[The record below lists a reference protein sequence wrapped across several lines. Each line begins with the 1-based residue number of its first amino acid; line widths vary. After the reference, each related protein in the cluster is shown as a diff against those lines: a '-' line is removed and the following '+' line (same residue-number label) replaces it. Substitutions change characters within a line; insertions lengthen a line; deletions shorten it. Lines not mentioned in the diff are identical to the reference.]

1 MVPAT
6 CPICADDMET
16 AASSAAELRT
26 PKAEVLAIGSELTSG
41 QCLDTNSPWLSRKLA
56 EIGISVR
63 WHTTVGDDLNDNLQ
77 AFRIASERADLV
89 VSTGGLGPTLD
100 DLTRDVLAKVANVPL
115 ELHEPSLSA
124 IERMFAQRGR
134 VMPEANRVQAYCPRG
149 GIMLPNEHGTAPGI
163 WLETPKTVFVAL
175 PGPPREMQ
183 PMWEHEVVPRLRQRF
198 GPTGVTIHRRINTFG
213 WGESQVEEKVRD
225 LTRRGHVPEVGI
237 TAHEA
242 VVSLR
247 ITARGSNTEEAW
259 KQIEPIEKVI
269 RERLGTIV
277 FGVDEEDLHDVV
289 ARMLHDRR
297 MTIATAESLT
307 GGLVAQMLSRVPGV
321 SDNLRGGVVAYT
333 NEVKRDWL
341 GVPQELLDRYGAVSS
356 QVAEAMAVGCRTRFG
371 TDLAVSTTG
380 LAGPGGGTPEK
391 PVGLVY
397 AAVAWEGGVRSSSF
411 LWGTER
417 TQIQGRA
424 ARMALNLARLYLA
437 SQLP

>member
-1 MVPAT
+1 M
-6 CPICADDMET
+6 DT
-16 AASSAAELRT
+16 AIPPTSIPPSPR
-26 PKAEVLAIGSELTSG
+26 AEVLAIGSELTNG

-56 EIGISVR
+56 EIGITVR
-63 WHTTVGDDLNDNLQ
+63 WHTTVGDDLDDNLH
-77 AFRIASERADLV
+77 AFRIAAERADLV
-89 VSTGGLGPTLD
+89 VSTGGLGPTQD
-100 DLTRDVLAKVANVPL
+100 DLTREALSRVADAPL
-115 ELHEPSLSA
+115 ELHEPSLAA
-124 IERMFAQRGR
+124 IEQMFAQRGR

-149 GIMLPNEHGTAPGI
+149 GVMLPNEHGTAPGI
-163 WLETPKTVFVAL
+163 WLETPRTVFVAL

-183 PMWEHEVVPRLRQRF
+183 PMWEQEVVPRLRQRF
-198 GPTGVTIHRRINTFG
+198 GSTGVTIHRRINTFG
-213 WGESQVEEKVRD
+213 WGESMVEEKVRD

-237 TAHEA
+237 TAHDA

-247 ITARGSNTEEAW
+247 IIGRGPDAEAAW
-259 KQIEPIEKVI
+259 RQIEPIEKLI
-269 RERLGTIV
+269 RERLGPIV
-277 FGVDEEDLHDVV
+277 FGVDDEDLHDVV
-289 ARMLHDRR
+289 ARMLHERE

-321 SDNLRGGVVAYT
+321 SENLRGGVVAYT

-341 GVPQELLDRYGAVSS
+341 GVPQELLDRYGAVSP
-356 QVAEAMAVGCRTRFG
+356 QVAEAMAVGCRERFG

-397 AAVAWEGGVRSSSF
+397 AAVAWKDGVRSSHF

-424 ARMALNLARLYLA
+424 ARMALNLARLHL
-437 SQLP
+437 SSRLT